1 MAAARSLVG
10 PNLGSLV
17 RPAKFTQGSKTFL
30 SHANLSSAVVFSGG
44 LVPDSGNALG
54 H

>member
-10 PNLGSLV
+10 PNHGSLV
-17 RPAKFTQGSKTFL
+17 RHAAQGSKTFL
-30 SHANLSSAVVFSGG
+30 SHVNLSSAVVFGG
-44 LVPDSGNALG
+44 DLAPDSGNALE